1 MRAKAWRL
9 ENSAALRP
17 KAHPTHAPAAHGQ
30 KILNTNRRAFL
41 FTPPRLF

>member
-17 KAHPTHAPAAHGQ
+17 KAHPTHARQQPMV
-30 KILNTNRRAFL
+30 KKF
-41 FTPPRLF
+41 

>member
-1 MRAKAWRL
+1 MRAEAWRL
-9 ENSAALRP
+9 ESSAALRP
-17 KAHPTHAPAAHGQ
+17 NAHLAHAPAAHGQ